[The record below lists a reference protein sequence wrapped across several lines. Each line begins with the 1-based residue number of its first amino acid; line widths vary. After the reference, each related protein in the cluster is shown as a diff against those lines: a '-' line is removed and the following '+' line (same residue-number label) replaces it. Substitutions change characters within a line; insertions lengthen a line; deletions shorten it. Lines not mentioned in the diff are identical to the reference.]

1 MLIAA
6 NLKSTPHKP
15 LINEVL
21 MFPAFPEI
29 SLGVYAMAL
38 SVVFFA
44 AIVQSSMGMG
54 FGQVAGPL
62 LLLINA
68 DFVPVP
74 IIMMGMLVATMN
86 AIKGRKQVV
95 IGELGFSLAGRIAG
109 SIAAGWLIVLMTD
122 KDTFSLLFAGLIL
135 LAVALSLG
143 KWRLHPNPKTLIVAG
158 TASGFMGTITSV
170 GAPPM
175 GIVYQHSPGPMVRA
189 TLNAFFALG
198 TVASLCALGWFGL
211 LRQDHLMFAIALT
224 PALLFGIW
232 ISKYLTSF
240 VDRRFRKLVLG
251 VCIVSSLAV
260 IWDALA

>member
-1 MLIAA
+1 
-6 NLKSTPHKP
+6 
-15 LINEVL
+15 

-189 TLNAFFALG
+189 TLNAFFAFG
-198 TVASLCALGWFGL
+198 TLASLCALGWFGL

-224 PALLFGIW
+224 PALLLGIW
-232 ISKYLTSF
+232 ISKHLTSF

>member
-1 MLIAA
+1 M
-6 NLKSTPHKP
+6 S
-15 LINEVL
+15 

-29 SLGVYAMAL
+29 TPGVYAMAL
-38 SVVFFA
+38 TIVFFA
-44 AIVQSSMGMG
+44 AIVQSSIGMG

-74 IIMMGMLVATMN
+74 ILMMGMLVATMN

-95 IGELGFSLAGRIAG
+95 LRELGFALSGRVVG
-109 SIAAGWLIVLMTD
+109 SVAAGWLMAFLAG
-122 KDTFSLLFAGLIL
+122 KDAFPLLFAGLIL
-135 LAVALSLG
+135 LAVGLSLG
-143 KWRLHPNPKTLIVAG
+143 KWRLLPNGKTLLLAG

-189 TLNAFFALG
+189 TLNAFFAFG
-198 TVASLCALGWFGL
+198 TVASLLALGWFDL
-211 LRQDHLMFAIALT
+211 LRLDHLMFAIALT
-224 PALLFGIW
+224 PALLLGTWFA
-232 ISKYLTSF
+232 KHLTSF
-240 VDRRFRKLVLG
+240 VDKRFRKLVLG
-251 VCIVSSLAV
+251 LCIVSSLAI